1 MKVIQSSFVRALC
14 AIVVGALL
22 VKYRQDMVT
31 WLTITIGVIFFISGV
46 ISCVTYLAAR
56 RHSSDVDIRDA
67 EGNRL
72 TTPAPSFPLVGIGSL
87 ILGALLAM
95 MPQTFV
101 NGLTYVLAAILI
113 LGALNQFFNLATAT
127 KFARIGLAWWVLPA
141 IIFIIGLIALVKPSV
156 IATAPLFVIGWCM
169 MVYGVVELINTLK
182 IHRCRKAFEKIQQQL
197 AAEAQAQESSDASDS
212 QPTA

>member
-127 KFARIGLAWWVLPA
+127 KFARIGLIWWVLPA

-197 AAEAQAQESSDASDS
+197 AAEAQAQESTDASDS